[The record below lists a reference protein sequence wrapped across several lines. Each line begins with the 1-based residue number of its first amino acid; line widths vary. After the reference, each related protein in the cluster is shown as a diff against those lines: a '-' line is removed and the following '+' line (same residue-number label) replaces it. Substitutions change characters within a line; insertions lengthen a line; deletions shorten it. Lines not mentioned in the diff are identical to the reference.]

1 MGCLLQTGARL
12 VGRQRGREGAPH
24 RDAPVGRRRL
34 PLPLLLKARPPRCWL
49 FLSGYPGTEAVL
61 GPRGRQAVRVGS
73 FVHQCAASIPAAAF
87 VDPAGVK
94 EAFAQVAVP
103 GWALG
108 EDRSWGRPGRAWSRG
123 QGPGSSPGGT
133 RPNV

>member
-34 PLPLLLKARPPRCWL
+34 PLPLLPKGRPPRCWL

-61 GPRGRQAVRVGS
+61 GPSGRQAVRVGS

-87 VDPAGVK
+87 ADAAGVK
-94 EAFAQVAVP
+94 EAFARVAVP
-103 GWALG
+103 WLGSGRGAELGPAWACVV
-108 EDRSWGRPGRAWSRG
+108 A
-123 QGPGSSPGGT
+123 GPGPGQALPGDAS
-133 RPNV
+133 